1 MLTTFIANAPQP
13 QWLFSKI
20 VKTSPSLI
28 ALAAKLMPMPVQASM
43 IQKGLGQLFAEQ
55 IDDGDLEFLESNFLK
70 LEISDL
76 DLRWWISF
84 ADNKFIVSPME
95 QAHAVSFSGQVNDLM
110 LMMGRE
116 EDPDS
121 LFFQRR
127 LKIEGDTELGLYV
140 KNLLDSLDDEQ
151 MPLLLQKALKFCAGF
166 IAKYR
171 S

>member
-1 MLTTFIANAPQP
+1 M
-13 QWLFSKI
+13 
-20 VKTSPSLI
+20 I
-28 ALAAKLMPMPVQASM
+28 ALAAKLMPLQMQALM
-43 IQKGLGQLFAEQ
+43 IQKGLGQLFVEQ
-55 IDDGDLEFLESNFLK
+55 IEDGDLDFLEHNYLK

-84 ADNKFIVSPME
+84 ADNQFLVSSIE
-95 QAHAVSFSGQVNDLM
+95 QTHAVSFSGQINDLM

-151 MPLLLQKALKFCAGF
+151 MPVLLQKALKFSAGF

-171 S
+171 N